1 MKMILLGPPGAGKG
15 THGKII
21 AERYNIPTIST
32 GDMIREAIKK
42 GTEIGKVAKD
52 IISRGQL
59 LSDEIVIE
67 MVKERVGYDDCRE
80 GFIFDGFPRTVF
92 QAEALNKMDEY
103 KPDVVLELFSTDGE
117 IIERLSGRRVCPD
130 CGQTYH
136 VTNNKPNVEGRC
148 DNCNAELIIREDD
161 AEDTVKERLKVYHLQ
176 TEPLIEY
183 YKKQGILR
191 SVHVRGE
198 MKKVAEE
205 IARTLEE

>member
-21 AERYNIPTIST
+21 AERYNIPIIST

-42 GTEIGKVAKD
+42 GTEVGIVAKD
-52 IISRGQL
+52 IISKGQL

-67 MVKERVGYDDCRE
+67 MVKERVGYDDCKN
-80 GFIFDGFPRTVF
+80 GFILDGFPRTVV
-92 QAEALNKMDEY
+92 QAEALSKMGEC
-103 KPDVVLELFSTDGE
+103 KPDIVLELYSTDGE
-117 IIERLSGRRVCPD
+117 IVERLSGRRVCPD

-148 DNCNAELIIREDD
+148 DNCNAQLIIREDD
-161 AEDTVKERLKVYHLQ
+161 AEDTIKDRLKVYHLQ
-176 TEPLIEY
+176 TEPLTDY

-198 MKKVAEE
+198 LMDVAAE
-205 IARTLEE
+205 IAKTLEG

>member
-21 AERYNIPTIST
+21 AERYNIPIIST

-52 IISRGQL
+52 IISKGQL
-59 LSDEIVIE
+59 LGDDVVIE
-67 MVKERVGYDDCRE
+67 MVKERVGDEDCKN
-80 GFIFDGFPRTVF
+80 GFILDGFPRTVV
-92 QAEALNKMDEY
+92 QAEALDTMGEC
-103 KPDVVLELFSTDGE
+103 KPEMVLELYSDDGE

-148 DNCNAELIIREDD
+148 DNCNAQLVIREDD
-161 AEDTVKERLKVYHLQ
+161 AEDTVKDRLKVYHLQ
-176 TEPLIEY
+176 TEPLTEY
-183 YKKQGILR
+183 YKKQGLLR
-191 SVHVRGE
+191 SVHVTGA
-198 MKKVAEE
+198 MKDVAAK
-205 IARTLEE
+205 IAKTLED

>member
-21 AERYNIPTIST
+21 AERYNIPIIST

-52 IISRGQL
+52 IISKGQL

-67 MVKERVGYDDCRE
+67 MVKERVGYDDCKE
-80 GFIFDGFPRTVF
+80 GFILDGFPRTVV
-92 QAEALNKMDEY
+92 QAEALSNMGEC
-103 KPDVVLELFSTDGE
+103 KPDVVLELYSTDGE

-148 DNCNAELIIREDD
+148 DSCNAELIIREDD
-161 AEDTVKERLKVYHLQ
+161 AEDTVKDRLKVYHLQ
-176 TEPLIEY
+176 TEPLTEY
-183 YKKQGILR
+183 YKKQGLLR

-198 MKKVAEE
+198 MKDVAAE
-205 IARTLEE
+205 IATTLEA